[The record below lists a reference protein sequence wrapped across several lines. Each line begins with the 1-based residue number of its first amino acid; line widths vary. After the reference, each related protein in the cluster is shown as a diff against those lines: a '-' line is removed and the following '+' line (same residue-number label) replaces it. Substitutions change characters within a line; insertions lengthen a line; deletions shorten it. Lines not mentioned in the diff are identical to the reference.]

1 MDFKSKFSV
10 FRTNWV
16 NLLGIFIA
24 VIFYA
29 VIRAYST
36 MSFSLFQALTSGV
49 ILVVLYGIIF
59 WTGFIA
65 ALLITDFILLKDKS
79 NLKVMLLIEWLIISI
94 PFIYWSIKYRQWIF
108 LVAVIAFFF
117 MQLLRNKIL
126 QESDNIF
133 TV

>member
-1 MDFKSKFSV
+1 
-10 FRTNWV
+10 
-16 NLLGIFIA
+16 
-24 VIFYA
+24 
-29 VIRAYST
+29 